1 MGLTSNTSARLAEM
15 EAQRARD
22 EAAAARAREEQRQ
35 AEIRAGVDRINAI
48 FYGRPVMGY
57 RDAMINYNQN
67 NLPEGWKV
75 AARDVTT
82 ETPGQWVSNG
92 ATGDAA
98 FDMWQGPSSSTIKKF
113 GIYDAA
119 GNLQSHEADKTDDLH
134 WSGTLPGKEQYDTGE
149 REGGIPDSYYNGVAD
164 NIKAL
169 GTQDLTSQYNKA
181 RENLQYA
188 LARSGLLV
196 SSAANDG
203 VADLNTARDEGAAK
217 IGMQATQAVQKQQQA
232 VKAEHAAALNQLYA
246 TQNPDL
252 SANVAMTNKTLMMQD
267 KPSYSP
273 IGDVFGAV
281 LGGFGQGMGYLNNVN
296 SGKVTPNSPSSW
308 YSNSANER
316 IVQSQK

>member
-1 MGLTSNTSARLAEM
+1 MGLTSNTSARLAQM
-15 EAQRARD
+15 EAQIARD
-22 EAAAARAREEQRQ
+22 EAEANRRREEERQQRITEG
-35 AEIRAGVDRINAI
+35 AKRITEL
-48 FYGRPVMGY
+48 FDGSPVMGT

-67 NLPEGWKV
+67 KLPDGWKV

-98 FDMWQGPSSSTIKKF
+98 FEYWQAPIVNAMKKY

-119 GNLQSHEADKTDDLH
+119 GNLQSAEADKTDDLH
-134 WSGTLPGKEQYDTGE
+134 WAGTLPGKETYDTGQ
-149 REGGIPDSYYNGVAD
+149 REGGIPESYYQGVAD
-164 NIKAL
+164 NIKTL
-169 GTQDLTSQYNKA
+169 GAQDLTSQFNRA

-203 VADLNTARDEGAAK
+203 IADLKTANDEGAGK
-217 IGMQATQAVQKQQQA
+217 IGIQATQAVQKQRQQ
-232 VKAEHAAALNQLYA
+232 VQQEKAGAINQLYA

-252 SANVAMTNKTLMMQD
+252 AANNAMSNRMLMMQD

-273 IGDVFGAV
+273 IGDIFGAV
-281 LGGFGQGMGYLNNVN
+281 LGGFGSGLGYVNNVN
-296 SGKVTPNSPSSW
+296 AGKVTPNAPSSF

-316 IVQSQK
+316 IVNGK